1 MDVKV
6 LAICDEEKQYALKLM
21 EAFSERKN
29 LGFQIHAFS
38 GVDEL
43 MQFAARTP
51 MEILLIT
58 GRLMSEKFHDFSI
71 GKIILLSDGE
81 VYEEFSDY
89 ESIYKYQSAEH
100 ILKEVLCYYA
110 EYAKPVA
117 GMFHGKKEFEVYGV
131 YSPIGRC
138 GKSALARAL
147 AGNFGKRNK
156 TLLLDL
162 QSYSAFLEQL
172 SDEELWDLADL
183 IYFLRQGKN
192 TFLYKLGSIVKSC
205 GIYDYI
211 LPMKTPGDL
220 RSVTLSEWTELLE
233 KLATDSDYQ
242 TIILDFGNEV
252 CGLFG
257 LLGQCTKVYA
267 PVFMDEDSKRKMRNF
282 EMVLKN
288 ENYERVFDSME
299 KIVLPDGIT
308 RTSLNVFMEEW
319 VERTMKR

>member
-1 MDVKV
+1 M
-6 LAICDEEKQYALKLM
+6 
-21 EAFSERKN
+21 
-29 LGFQIHAFS
+29 
-38 GVDEL
+38 
-43 MQFAARTP
+43 
-51 MEILLIT
+51 
-58 GRLMSEKFHDFSI
+58 
-71 GKIILLSDGE
+71 
-81 VYEEFSDY
+81 
-89 ESIYKYQSAEH
+89 
-100 ILKEVLCYYA
+100 
-110 EYAKPVA
+110 
-117 GMFHGKKEFEVYGV
+117 
-131 YSPIGRC
+131 
-138 GKSALARAL
+138 
-147 AGNFGKRNK
+147 
-156 TLLLDL
+156 LLDL

-257 LLGQCTKVYA
+257 LLGQCTKVYV